1 MAATVFALLLGLAFV
16 VVGAMTARLARRM
29 RSYRTV
35 PGRVVAREVV
45 TVPSGNTTTGAFGE
59 GGGYTPRVTYRYVVD
74 GVEHESSRLAL
85 AITGYKHAV
94 AERKLAEIPDEVV
107 VWYDPQ
113 KPGDATLRRS
123 GPALGYAILAL
134 GACLVVGALLALL
147 G

>member
-1 MAATVFALLLGLAFV
+1 MAATLFVLLLGLAFV
-16 VVGAMTARLARRM
+16 GVGVMLVRLARRM
-29 RSYRTV
+29 RSFRSV
-35 PGRVVAREVV
+35 RGRVLAREVV
-45 TVPSGNTTTGAFGE
+45 TIPSGRTTTGVLGE

-74 GVEHESSRLAL
+74 GVEHESNRLAV

-113 KPGDATLRRS
+113 KPGEATLRRS
-123 GPALGYAILAL
+123 GPALGYAVLAL
-134 GACLVVGALLALL
+134 GACVVTGALLALL